1 MENQVELAREI
12 MSKFDSQ
19 DELKTCE
26 FFISSARSLAD
37 IFSQISRDRKLG
49 NYVDQILEP
58 AQAAVDERL
67 GNASLLTI
75 HAMLELHP
83 LVNILSK
90 LLHDTL
96 DSVKERETVTLYQKF
111 LDVIIG
117 QYYLGTLLDLE
128 NGDE

>member
-1 MENQVELAREI
+1 MEKQAALASEI
-12 MSKFDSQ
+12 MAKFDSK

-37 IFSQISRDRKLG
+37 IFSPISRDRKLG
-49 NYVDQILEP
+49 DYVDQVLYP
-58 AQAAVDERL
+58 AQSAVEERL
-67 GNASLLTI
+67 WNASLLTI
-75 HAMLELHP
+75 HAMIKLYP

-128 NGDE
+128 KDDE

>member
-1 MENQVELAREI
+1 MEKQAALASEI
-12 MSKFDSQ
+12 MAKFDSQ

-37 IFSQISRDRKLG
+37 IFSPISRDRKLG
-49 NYVDQILEP
+49 DYVDQVLYP
-58 AQAAVDERL
+58 AQSAVEERL
-67 GNASLLTI
+67 WNASLLTI
-75 HAMLELHP
+75 HAMIKLYP

-128 NGDE
+128 KDDE

>member
-37 IFSQISRDRKLG
+37 IFSPISRDRKLG

-75 HAMLELHP
+75 RAMLELHP
-83 LVNILSK
+83 LVNVLSK

-96 DSVKERETVTLYQKF
+96 DSVKDRETVTLYQKF